1 MTAVA
6 TDAQANE
13 QRVVLKRWE
22 GVDGLLAQRAKEVAH
37 YERATEPLARF
48 RHPLVPAVL
57 DRFAEG
63 KHYYLV
69 LAYIDGETIE
79 ERLQKLLRP
88 LPEREVLGYMSNI
101 LNVLIALKQL
111 QPTLHHYEISPSNIL
126 IERGRGRAMLTG
138 FEIPH
143 STTRKLANSPY
154 LPSQDKPPYDQR
166 TAIYE
171 LAAIMHHAL
180 TNVAPPHSSA
190 YPPVRL
196 LNPSVS
202 PELESILS
210 RALIEE
216 RTRRYQSYEEMKQDV
231 QQLLLVQK

>member
-1 MTAVA
+1 M
-6 TDAQANE
+6 
-13 QRVVLKRWE
+13 
-22 GVDGLLAQRAKEVAH
+22 
-37 YERATEPLARF
+37 
-48 RHPLVPAVL
+48 
-57 DRFAEG
+57 
-63 KHYYLV
+63 
-69 LAYIDGETIE
+69 
-79 ERLQKLLRP
+79 
-88 LPEREVLGYMSNI
+88 
-101 LNVLIALKQL
+101 
-111 QPTLHHYEISPSNIL
+111 NIL

-138 FEIPH
+138 IQIPH

-171 LAAIMHHAL
+171 LAAIMHYAL

-210 RALIEE
+210 RALIEV
-216 RTRRYQSYEEMKQDV
+216 RTRRYQSYEEMKRDV
-231 QQLLLVQK
+231 QWRMTSH